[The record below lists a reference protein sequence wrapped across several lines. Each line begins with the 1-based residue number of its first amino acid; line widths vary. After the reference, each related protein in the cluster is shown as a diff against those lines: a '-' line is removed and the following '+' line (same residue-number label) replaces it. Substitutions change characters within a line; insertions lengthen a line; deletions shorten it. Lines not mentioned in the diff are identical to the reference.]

1 MIRKQEEI
9 RQLCEHPNLRE
20 KEFKG
25 GRNYVA
31 NAKESK
37 NRIEKG
43 LLAVVIENSLVI
55 LEPDL
60 WGFREKKGAQE

>member
-1 MIRKQEEI
+1 M
-9 RQLCEHPNLRE
+9 
-20 KEFKG
+20 
-25 GRNYVA
+25 A

-43 LLAVVIENSLVI
+43 LLAVGIENSLVI

>member
-1 MIRKQEEI
+1 MIRKQEES

-31 NAKESK
+31 NAKE
-37 NRIEKG
+37 RIKTA
-43 LLAVVIENSLVI
+43 LKRAYW
-55 LEPDL
+55 L
-60 WGFREKKGAQE
+60 WELKIHW